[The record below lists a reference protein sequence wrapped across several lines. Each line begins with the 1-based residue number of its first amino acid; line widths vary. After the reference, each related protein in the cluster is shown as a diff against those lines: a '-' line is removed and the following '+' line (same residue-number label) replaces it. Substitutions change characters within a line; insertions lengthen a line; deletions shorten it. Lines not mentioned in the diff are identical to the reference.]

1 MSSTKN
7 LQKPTVVNN
16 GAIKILS
23 FIKIKLIKNYSNTF
37 QKILIK
43 SNKKF
48 YTLKIINLI
57 TKLKQKSLKNIAF
70 KKLFIEIKN
79 NKQISRNSNRLLNMW
94 TRFIN
99 RKLSIAFR
107 KITRFH
113 LFFLRKLNNM
123 NTNSSSKLKN
133 IQ

>member
-23 FIKIKLIKNYSNTF
+23 FIKIKLIKNYSNIF

-79 NKQISRNSNRLLNMW
+79 NKQISRNSNRLLTMW

-107 KITRFH
+107 KITRFN